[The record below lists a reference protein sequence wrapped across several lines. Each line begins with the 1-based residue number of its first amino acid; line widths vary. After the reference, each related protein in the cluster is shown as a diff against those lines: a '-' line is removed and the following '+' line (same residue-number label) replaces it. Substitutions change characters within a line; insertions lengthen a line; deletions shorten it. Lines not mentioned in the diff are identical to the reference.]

1 MEIWKDITGYKG
13 IYQISNHGR
22 LRRIWKK
29 SRRNPE
35 GKLKILNC
43 SLSNDGYCKADL
55 WKNKKRKT
63 YRIHRLVS
71 FEFIENPLNKP
82 QVNHIDGNK
91 INNHVDN
98 LEWCTCSENI
108 KHAYKTGLK
117 KFTGKIYG
125 EKNGSSK
132 LTQKQ
137 VDQIKELKGLKK
149 QKEIAKM
156 FNVSPRTISDIYTG
170 RTWSKKSL
178 VKLNQ

>member
-1 MEIWKDITGYKG
+1 MEIWKDITGYEG

-22 LRRIWKK
+22 VRRIWKK
-29 SRRNPE
+29 SRTNPE
-35 GKLKILNC
+35 GKLKILKMSITGYGYY
-43 SLSNDGYCKADL
+43 SLYL
-55 WKNKKRKT
+55 FKNGKRKQYT
-63 YRIHRLVS
+63 IHKLVAV
-71 FEFIENPLNKP
+71 EFIENPLNKP

-117 KFTGKIYG
+117 KAKTGADHY
-125 EKNGSSK
+125 NSK

-137 VDQIKELKGLKK
+137 IDQIRKLKGLKTH
-149 QKEIAKM
+149 KEIAKM
-156 FNVSPRTISDIYTG
+156 FNVSNSHITRILNNKKWI
-170 RTWSKKSL
+170 KKSL